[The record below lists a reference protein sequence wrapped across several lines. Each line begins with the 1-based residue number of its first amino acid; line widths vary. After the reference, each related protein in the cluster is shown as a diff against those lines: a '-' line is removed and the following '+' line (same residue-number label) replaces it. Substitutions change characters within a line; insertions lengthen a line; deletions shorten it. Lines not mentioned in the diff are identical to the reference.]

1 VERSA
6 TWWVEEVERGTLGRI
21 GLSVQIESCVLR
33 GVLASRRGM
42 PGNSAGAADMKKV
55 VAASDRELWE
65 RTVGGDADSFG
76 LLFERHGRAVYN
88 FAFRRTANWAA
99 AEDAASE
106 VFLVAW
112 RRRAEVVFSGESGS
126 ILPWLLGVATNYLRN
141 VRRAQTRGE
150 VALARLGVEAQ
161 PDFSDE
167 VVGRL
172 GDEARMAEVLR
183 VVDEL
188 PEHERDVL
196 ALCAWSGLDYGE
208 AALALSVP
216 VGTVRSRLSRARTHL
231 RELLT
236 GNGHV
241 LDRDAVSR

>member
-1 VERSA
+1 
-6 TWWVEEVERGTLGRI
+6 L
-21 GLSVQIESCVLR
+21 
-33 GVLASRRGM
+33 LA
-42 PGNSAGAADMKKV
+42 GN
-55 VAASDRELWE
+55 
-65 RTVGGDADSFG
+65 ADSFG

-112 RRRAEVVFSGESGS
+112 RRRAEVVFSGELGS

-141 VRRAQTRGE
+141 VRRGQARGE

-161 PDFSDE
+161 PDFSDDI
-167 VVGRL
+167 VGRL
-172 GDEARMAEVLR
+172 GDEARMAEVLQ

-196 ALCAWSGLDYGE
+196 ALCAWSGLDYEE
-208 AALALSVP
+208 AALALSIP
-216 VGTVRSRLSRARTHL
+216 VGTVRSRLSRARAHL
-231 RELLT
+231 RELLAA
-236 GNGHV
+236 NGHV
-241 LDRDAVSR
+241 PDRDAVSR